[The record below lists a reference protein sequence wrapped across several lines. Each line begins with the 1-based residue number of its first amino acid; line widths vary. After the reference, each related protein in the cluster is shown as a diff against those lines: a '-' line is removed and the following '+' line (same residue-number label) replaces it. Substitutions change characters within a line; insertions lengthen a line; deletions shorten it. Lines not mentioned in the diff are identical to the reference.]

1 MLKNNGIID
10 NINDYRG
17 IFLRNIILTIYQK
30 WLYSKNAEKV
40 DRNGS
45 EYACGGRK
53 ERAVQDALLIVKL
66 IQDYSRWTKK
76 QIIIEFLDVE
86 KFFDSMNFKKALIE
100 AYASGVRGRSW
111 QCYKTINE
119 KKVCVPSIPSGKCTP
134 IEVQNIFAQGSCDA
148 VLMAWPLM
156 DVDNKR
162 PNDPFCT
169 NCCIEGIPINQLSFV
184 DDLAQFTKNTDETK
198 KRNIGNEVFEKRNR
212 LHYKVPKCK
221 LVERLKEN
229 VDICLNDEIMEVVDN
244 HTYLGTVVSRN
255 GERVVDMKERM
266 KRSNSVANEIVQI
279 CKETELSRIRLRYV
293 KLLTCSCL
301 DSKVKFGSSLWNI
314 MKSLK
319 AIDDLNRIK
328 PRLFKRVM
336 EVPLST
342 PSIAIQYDFGVNDLS
357 LEILMEKI
365 VHAVK
370 TLQSDDERIA
380 KRLLS
385 ALFEKQVPGFC
396 TEVTEAC
403 TILNVSFEDLLQKA
417 DIRSYMKEKVIEIQG
432 KQLLQQMLLSS
443 KTDRVLLSGFKFHGN
458 VMKYLCEL
466 DFADARAVFMTRYR
480 MLPTKSNFPGRWKG
494 TSCNIC
500 GFEDTDVHVFNCP
513 GYTDLNTTG
522 ISIDLFWNA
531 EAIENME
538 VLAPAANIVN
548 RMIARM
554 EEIQNV

>member
-1 MLKNNGIID
+1 
-10 NINDYRG
+10 
-17 IFLRNIILTIYQK
+17 
-30 WLYSKNAEKV
+30 
-40 DRNGS
+40 
-45 EYACGGRK
+45 
-53 ERAVQDALLIVKL
+53 
-66 IQDYSRWTKK
+66 
-76 QIIIEFLDVE
+76 
-86 KFFDSMNFKKALIE
+86 
-100 AYASGVRGRSW
+100 
-111 QCYKTINE
+111 
-119 KKVCVPSIPSGKCTP
+119 
-134 IEVQNIFAQGSCDA
+134 
-148 VLMAWPLM
+148 
-156 DVDNKR
+156 
-162 PNDPFCT
+162 
-169 NCCIEGIPINQLSFV
+169 
-184 DDLAQFTKNTDETK
+184 
-198 KRNIGNEVFEKRNR
+198 
-212 LHYKVPKCK
+212 
-221 LVERLKEN
+221 
-229 VDICLNDEIMEVVDN
+229 
-244 HTYLGTVVSRN
+244 
-255 GERVVDMKERM
+255 
-266 KRSNSVANEIVQI
+266 
-279 CKETELSRIRLRYV
+279 
-293 KLLTCSCL
+293 
-301 DSKVKFGSSLWNI
+301 
-314 MKSLK
+314 
-319 AIDDLNRIK
+319 
-328 PRLFKRVM
+328 
-336 EVPLST
+336 
-342 PSIAIQYDFGVNDLS
+342 
-357 LEILMEKI
+357 MEKI